1 LKFRRSTAIVL
12 LKRTLNQFTTT
23 LSNQSMKMKT
33 ALTIITSIIA
43 AAAYAFDPPAVGSA
57 APDFSLPDAKGTT
70 HSLSQYKG
78 KYVVLE
84 WFNPECPF
92 VKKHYGSDNMQKLQD
107 EYTSRGVIWLTID
120 SNAPGTEG
128 NITPEQAQ
136 KITGSWKTHQTA
148 LLLDPEGKAGRAY
161 GAKNTPDMVI
171 INPEGKIA
179 YEGAID
185 SKATPNPAD
194 IPTSTNYVKA
204 ALDESLAGKPVT
216 TPKTKPYG
224 CHVTYKSS

>member
-1 LKFRRSTAIVL
+1 MKTKSILTILASLA
-12 LKRTLNQFTTT
+12 TTT
-23 LSNQSMKMKT
+23 LL
-33 ALTIITSIIA
+33 ALDS
-43 AAAYAFDPPAVGSA
+43 PPVGSA
-57 APDFSLPDAKGTT
+57 APDFSLTDAKGKA

-92 VKKHYGSDNMQKLQD
+92 VKKHYGSGNMQKLQE
-107 EYTSRGVIWLTID
+107 EYTGKGIVWLTID
-120 SNAPGTEG
+120 SNAPGSEG
-128 NITPEQAQ
+128 NMTPEQAE
-136 KITGSWKTHQTA
+136 KVTTAWKTHQTA

-161 GAKNTPDMVI
+161 GAKNTPNMVVI
-171 INPEGKIA
+171 SPEGKIA

-194 IPTSTNYVKA
+194 IPSSTNYVKV

-216 TPKTKPYG
+216 TANTRPYG
-224 CHVTYKSS
+224 CGIKYN

>member
-1 LKFRRSTAIVL
+1 MKTKSILTILASLA
-12 LKRTLNQFTTT
+12 TTT
-23 LSNQSMKMKT
+23 LL
-33 ALTIITSIIA
+33 ALDS
-43 AAAYAFDPPAVGSA
+43 PPVGNA
-57 APDFSLPDAKGTT
+57 APDFSLTDAKGQT

-92 VKKHYGSDNMQKLQD
+92 VKKHYGSGNMQKLQE
-107 EYTSRGVIWLTID
+107 EYTSKGVVWLTID
-120 SNAPGTEG
+120 SNAPGSEG
-128 NITPEQAQ
+128 NMTPEQAE
-136 KITGSWKTHQTA
+136 KVTTAWKTHQTA

-161 GAKNTPDMVI
+161 GAKNTPNMVVI
-171 INPEGKIA
+171 SPEGKIA

-194 IPTSTNYVKA
+194 IPSSTNYVKV

-216 TPKTKPYG
+216 TTNTRPYG
-224 CHVTYKSS
+224 CGIKYN